1 MTVINEMAR
10 EQMQSKGLL
19 TGGYK
24 QLGKFCQKELAN
36 DELAMFNHILLKLST
51 SCYHNLFD
59 YLADREDFG
68 GSSGE
73 YAKQILSD
81 LCNSNN
87 NSYYVL
93 KLIAS
98 ANYMSLQK
106 AASEETHAFDVRSFI
121 RTCSECDFF
130 LLRVMQSFNIIHQ
143 DMVSETEYIDKKIL
157 INNVSVFSNQY
168 TRASELILY
177 ASISLVEMV
186 QKLNHN
192 IVVSELEALKVDCPK
207 LQEVINC
214 VQRIEGKSINIDFKI
229 GNISSSIRA
238 LKEDAEKRYAKLPQI
253 AEEITIAI
261 RGHRLAAPPNWKLS
275 KRSLEDKLRKN
286 LKDRKITPLKVN
298 KRTEYWS
305 LEEICTTLA
314 NISNNSPGQGVWLGE
329 LWDVGTPKKNLKIKQ

>member
-1 MTVINEMAR
+1 
-10 EQMQSKGLL
+10 
-19 TGGYK
+19 
-24 QLGKFCQKELAN
+24 
-36 DELAMFNHILLKLST
+36 
-51 SCYHNLFD
+51 
-59 YLADREDFG
+59 
-68 GSSGE
+68 
-73 YAKQILSD
+73 
-81 LCNSNN
+81 
-87 NSYYVL
+87 
-93 KLIAS
+93 
-98 ANYMSLQK
+98 MSLQK

-143 DMVSETEYIDKKIL
+143 DMVSETEYIDKKIR

-298 KRTEYWS
+298 ERTEYWS

-329 LWDVGTPKKNLKIKQ
+329 LWDVGTPKKNLKIKQRRVQVF